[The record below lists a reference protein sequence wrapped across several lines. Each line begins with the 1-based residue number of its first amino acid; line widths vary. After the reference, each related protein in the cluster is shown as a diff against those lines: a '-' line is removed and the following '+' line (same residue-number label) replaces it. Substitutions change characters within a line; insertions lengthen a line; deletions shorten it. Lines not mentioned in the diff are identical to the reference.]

1 MRRLLLAL
9 AVCAAAPALAQK
21 NPPAAMNSSP
31 ATDTAFLREF
41 AETRRYMSG
50 RPVGAKI
57 TPDEKT
63 VLFLRG
69 QPTSPVQTLFAFD
82 VASGKTQELLNPDAL
97 LKGAQAELS
106 VEEKARLERMRIS
119 ARGFTSYG
127 LSEDGQ
133 RILVTLSGKLYV
145 VERASGKVLA
155 LKTGE
160 GAVLDPKFSPDGK
173 QIAYVRDFDLH
184 RIDLARNVERPVTR
198 GGTEAKSHGL
208 AEFVA
213 QEEMSRFSGYWWSP
227 DAKRVAYAEVD
238 NTPVEELTIVDPMHP
253 EKGADTFHYPRAGKA
268 NAKVRVGVAPVGGGK
283 TVWLRWDAK
292 AYPYL
297 ATVVWPKKGPLT
309 LLVQNRE
316 QTEQLLLAAD
326 VATGQ
331 TRVLLT
337 EKDKAWLNLDQD
349 FPLWREDGS
358 GFLWYTERNGGPEV
372 ELRGAD
378 GKLQQSLVKPQAG
391 FRGLARY
398 VQEGEAAGTLYFNGG
413 PNPTESYLWRVR
425 AGAAPERVP
434 TGTKGPAWEQGYV
447 SKAGHLAVLG
457 TQGPTS
463 MPRTLILRTDGT
475 RVGELP
481 SVAKEPRLQVKS
493 EVRQVGERRF
503 QAQVIRP
510 RNFKPGQKLPVIVY
524 VYGGPTT
531 TVVKQTMADNLVNQW
546 LADQGFLV
554 VKFDGR
560 GTPLRDAAW
569 ERVVKYDF
577 ATITV
582 EDQVAALRALAA
594 ELPELDLQRVGI
606 QGWSFGGYMAALATL
621 TRPDVF
627 KAGVAGA
634 PVVDWRDYDTHY
646 TERYLGTPEAHPEAY
661 EKSSLLTYAKRLER
675 PLLLIH
681 GTADDNV
688 YFFHTLKLADALFKA
703 GKPYD
708 LLPLAGLTH
717 MVPDPLV
724 IQREYERLAGYF
736 KQHLTRPQP
745 GVMPA
750 H

>member
-9 AVCAAAPALAQK
+9 AVLTGPGALAQQK
-21 NPPAAMNSSP
+21 PSAPPAAMNTSQ
-31 ATDTAFLREF
+31 DNAFLREF

-50 RPVGAKI
+50 RPVGARA

-69 QPTSPVQTLFAFD
+69 QATSPVQTLFAFD
-82 VASGKTQELLNPDAL
+82 VASGQAKELLNPDTL

-119 ARGFTSYG
+119 ARGFTAYG
-127 LSEDGQ
+127 LSEDGE

-145 VERASGKVLA
+145 VERASGKVTA

-160 GAVLDPKFSPDGK
+160 GAVIDPKFSPDGR
-173 QIAYVRDFDLH
+173 QVAYVRNHDLQ
-184 RIDLARNVERPVTR
+184 RIELARNVEQPVTR
-198 GGTEAKSHGL
+198 GGTETKTHGL

-227 DAKRVAYAEVD
+227 DAKLVAYAEVD
-238 NTPVEELTIVDPMHP
+238 NAPVEQFTIVDPMHP
-253 EKGADTFHYPRAGKA
+253 EKGGDSFHYPRAGRP
-268 NAKVRVGVAPVGGGK
+268 NAVVRLGVTPAAGGK
-283 TVWLRWDAK
+283 TTWVAWDQK

-297 ATVVWPKKGPLT
+297 ATVMWPKKGPLT

-316 QTEQLLLAAD
+316 QTEQVLLAAD
-326 VATGQ
+326 VATGK

-349 FPLWREDGS
+349 FPIWKEDGS

-372 ELRGAD
+372 ELHAAD
-378 GKLQQSLVKPQAG
+378 GSLEASVVKPQAG
-391 FRGLARY
+391 FHGLARY
-398 VQEGEAAGTLYFNGG
+398 VQATDTLYFNGS
-413 PNPTESYLWRVR
+413 PNPTQSYLWRVR
-425 AGAAPERVP
+425 AGGAPERVN
-434 TGTKGPAWEQGYV
+434 TGTKGPAWEVASV
-447 SKAGHLAVLG
+447 SKAGN
-457 TQGPTS
+457 
-463 MPRTLILRTDGT
+463 LILLSTQSDTTMPQTWVLRADGT
-475 RVGELP
+475 RVGQLP
-481 SVAKEPRLQVKS
+481 SVAKEPSLKVTS
-493 EVRQVGERRF
+493 EVREVGQRRY

-510 RNFKPGQKLPVIVY
+510 RDFKPGQKLPVIVY

-531 TVVKQTMADNLVNQW
+531 TVVKHTMGDNLINQW

-560 GTPLRDAAW
+560 GTPGRDAAW

-577 ATITV
+577 ATTTV
-582 EDQVAALRALAA
+582 ADQVDALRALAS
-594 ELPELDLQRVGI
+594 EVPELDLDRVGI
-606 QGWSFGGYMAALATL
+606 NGWSFGGYMAALATL
-621 TRPDVF
+621 TRGDVF

-661 EKSSLLTYAKRLER
+661 EKSSLLTYANKLER

-688 YFFHTLKLADALFKA
+688 YFFHSLKLADALFKA

-708 LLPLAGLTH
+708 FLPLAGLTH
-717 MVPDPLV
+717 MVPDPVV
-724 IQREYERLAGYF
+724 IQREYERMAGYF
-736 KQHLTRPQP
+736 KEHLTGPHP
-745 GVMPA
+745 GVSA
-750 H
+750 AK